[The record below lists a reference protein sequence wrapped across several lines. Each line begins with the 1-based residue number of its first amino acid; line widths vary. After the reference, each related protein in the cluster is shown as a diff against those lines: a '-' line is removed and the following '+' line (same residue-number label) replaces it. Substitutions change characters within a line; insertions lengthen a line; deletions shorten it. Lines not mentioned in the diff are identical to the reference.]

1 MSNYDYIEMKVP
13 AKPEYV
19 GVVRLTLSGVANRMG
34 FSYESIEDLKVAVSE
49 AITNAVN
56 HAYNDNEAGE
66 ITIGFGIYE
75 DHIEI
80 MIADRGESFDL
91 EKIKKETGPYHPEEP
106 VEKLREGG
114 FGLFLIEALMDDV
127 KINNQYGVMI
137 MMTKYITEEEV
148 DIDDDQ
154 ISTTQ

>member
-56 HAYNDNEAGE
+56 HAYNDNESGE

-148 DIDDDQ
+148 DVDDDQ

>member
-19 GVVRLTLSGVANRMG
+19 GVARLTLSGVANRMG

-56 HAYNDNEAGE
+56 HAYNDNESGE
-66 ITIGFGIYE
+66 INIGFGIYE

-91 EKIKKETGPYHPEEP
+91 EKIKQETGPYHPEEP

-137 MMTKYITEEEV
+137 MMSKYIAEEEV
-148 DIDDDQ
+148 DMDDDQ